1 MVHSVNRPLSSNE
14 TDGSAP
20 GWQRAP
26 TGPSLLIG
34 GDVGWDLGRPIHD
47 GGTSFIAT
55 YEVLTMISGPGHE
68 CSLRF
73 ASFSFSFRCLEL
85 LIQIPRLLLPVSTSQ
100 NSAQLWRQQWP
111 SLGQRRRRPSWPCPA
126 ASSQARSATPLL
138 CRPSG
143 CCQLLRGR
151 SGSSASGPRAKWT
164 PRQRLPPKPPF
175 LTPRFPL
182 PRCVTRLFVL
192 L

>member
-1 MVHSVNRPLSSNE
+1 MALLQGGRE
-14 TDGSAP
+14 
-20 GWQRAP
+20 P
-26 TGPSLLIG
+26 TSPS
-34 GDVGWDLGRPIHD
+34 VGWDLDRPIHD
-47 GGTSFIAT
+47 GGTSFSAT
-55 YEVLTMISGPGHE
+55 YEVLTIISGPGHE

-73 ASFSFSFRCLEL
+73 ASFPCLEGL
-85 LIQIPRLLLPVSTSQ
+85 LGQIPRRLLPVSTSH
-100 NSAQLWRQQWP
+100 NSAQLWRRQWP

-126 ASSQARSATPLL
+126 ASSQARSATPRCTPPLL

-164 PRQRLPPKPPF
+164 PRHRLPPKPPF

-182 PRCVTRLFVL
+182 PRFVTTLFVL